1 MASEELKQKA
11 IEEVGLSKQQTESAT
26 FKKTIDWL
34 LSQSGENDLKK
45 EIERQVC
52 EAREQV
58 LKMGRLYDD
67 TLKKV
72 QPLLDVH
79 ENSEGLSDERAKNAI
94 ALYAG
99 LLNIIDKRFH
109 NKVDADKTV
118 NSLSYILW
126 AYLGG
131 QLTPEML
138 EEQTK
143 QFSEPK
149 YTPKKAGRQI

>member
-1 MASEELKQKA
+1 MASEELKQRA
-11 IEEVGLSKQQTESAT
+11 IEEAGLSKQQTDSAT
-26 FKKTIDWL
+26 FRETVDWF
-34 LSQSGENDLKK
+34 LSQSGEKELKV
-45 EIERQVC
+45 EMQRQVQ
-52 EAREQV
+52 ESREQV
-58 LKMGRLYDD
+58 RKMGKLYDD

-72 QPLLDVH
+72 QPLLDVS
-79 ENSEGLSDERAKNAI
+79 ESSEGLSDERAKNAI

-99 LLNIIDKRFH
+99 LLNIIDKRFY

-138 EEQTK
+138 ETQTK
-143 QFSEPK
+143 QTLLSEQK
-149 YTPKKAGRQI
+149 YEQKKAGR